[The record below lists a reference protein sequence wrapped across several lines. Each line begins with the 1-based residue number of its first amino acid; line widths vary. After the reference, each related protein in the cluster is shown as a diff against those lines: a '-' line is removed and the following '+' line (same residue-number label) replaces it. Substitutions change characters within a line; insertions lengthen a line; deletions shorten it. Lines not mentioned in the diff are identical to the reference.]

1 MPAWISEI
9 QGITEVRFGDTAV
22 DRKHI
27 LTFPAGSG
35 ENGGDETVVF
45 PDAPIGVTGDST
57 PATVAEL
64 KQSVDSIIAALVA
77 LGLVTD
83 ARS

>member
-1 MPAWISEI
+1 MPGWITQI

-22 DRKHI
+22 DRTHV
-27 LTFPAGSG
+27 LTFPAGAG
-35 ENGGDETVVF
+35 ENVDDATVIF
-45 PDAPIGVTGDST
+45 PDAPVGVTGDAT
-57 PATVAEL
+57 PSTVAEL

-83 ARS
+83 SRA

>member
-1 MPAWISEI
+1 MPSWIAEI
-9 QGITEVRFGDTAV
+9 QGVTEIKFGATAE

-35 ENGGDETVVF
+35 GNVGDETAVF
-45 PDAPIGVTGDST
+45 PNAPVSITGDAT

-64 KQSVDSIIAALVA
+64 KQAVDSIIAALVA
-77 LGLVTD
+77 LGLATD
-83 ARS
+83 NRA